1 MQEIPRSAQVHQPA
15 HRRADPESGRERMM
29 NNELNIPHAM
39 NQSLSQRWR
48 ILVLLNLFRIALPV
62 LLILLQ
68 AQNPNAMAVIDLQL
82 FLFCLFAYLSLGLL
96 SLISL
101 NLGRPALAWQG
112 RIQILGDILLLNALA
127 ALSDGL
133 NTAFGA
139 IILLPVSIAGI
150 VLPRREAIAFA
161 SFATLGLLGTEVLR
175 QFFLLQP
182 AHYPQAAL
190 LGSIAFMAAIG
201 ANFLIRR
208 GDESMLLAEQ
218 RAVDLEDMARLNAI
232 VIQNIQ
238 NGIVVIDGNR
248 HVRLFNVQARQLL
261 GSKLSQQWIGKSID
275 LIEPQLAEALENWRA
290 GQVESI
296 PALSTPALGTEVVP
310 SFTAL
315 GANDKDGTLI
325 FLEDMSLVKR
335 RMQEMKLA
343 ALGRLTASIAHE
355 IRNPLSAINHANA
368 LLSESPALIGDDKR
382 LSEIIANHVSRINAI
397 IEDILQLSRQP
408 ASQPRPL
415 ELGAWLAEFIPQ
427 YRDEHSL
434 SPQDLAYEQP
444 AQAVQVAM
452 DPGHLRQILTNLI
465 GNAFIHAKPH
475 TALVQV
481 RVRVV
486 TSMND
491 IAYHYL
497 DVMDNGAG
505 IDEHLAFNIFEPF
518 FTTSHKG
525 TGLGLF
531 ISREL
536 CEFNGARLAY
546 HHDAEVG
553 SYFRISL
560 PAIHH
565 HLSITEHGTKYRT
578 DSG

>member
-1 MQEIPRSAQVHQPA
+1 
-15 HRRADPESGRERMM
+15 MM
-29 NNELNIPHAM
+29 NDQSEIPHAM
-39 NQSLSQRWR
+39 SQPQSQRWR

-62 LLILLQ
+62 LLMLLQ
-68 AQNPNAMAVIDLQL
+68 AQNPNAMAVVDQQL
-82 FLFCLFAYLSLGLL
+82 FLFCLLAYLSLGLL

-101 NLGRPALAWQG
+101 NLQRPSQVWQG
-112 RIQILGDILLLNALA
+112 RVQILGDILLLNTLA
-127 ALSDGL
+127 TLSDGL

-139 IILLPVSIAGI
+139 IILLPVSVAGM

-161 SFATLGLLGTEVLR
+161 SFATLGLLGTEVLH
-175 QFFLLQP
+175 QFLLQQP

-218 RAVDLEDMARLNAI
+218 RGVDLEDMARLNAI

-248 HVRLFNVQARQLL
+248 NIRLFNAQARQLL
-261 GSKLSQQWIGKSID
+261 SSQPAQPWTGKPID
-275 LIEPQLAEALENWRA
+275 LIEPQLARAMENWRSGHIEA
-290 GQVESI
+290 M
-296 PALSTPALGTEVVP
+296 PALSTPVLGTEVVP

-315 GANDKDGTLI
+315 GSHDKDGTLI

-368 LLSESPALIGDDKR
+368 LLGESPALIGDDKR

-408 ASQPRPL
+408 ASQPRPM
-415 ELGAWLAEFIPQ
+415 ELGGWLTEFMEQ
-427 YRDEHSL
+427 YRDEHAL
-434 SPQDLAYEQP
+434 SPQDLAYVRP
-444 AQAVQVAM
+444 TQAIQVAM
-452 DPGHLRQILTNLI
+452 DAGHLRQILTNLI
-465 GNAFIHAKPH
+465 SNAFMHAKPRIGS
-475 TALVQV
+475 VQV
-481 RVRVV
+481 RVKVV
-486 TSMND
+486 TSMDD

-497 DVMDNGAG
+497 DVMDNGTG
-505 IDEHLAFNIFEPF
+505 IDEHLALKIFEPF

-546 HHDAEVG
+546 HQDTEVG

-565 HLSITEHGTKYRT
+565 HLSVTEHGTKYRT